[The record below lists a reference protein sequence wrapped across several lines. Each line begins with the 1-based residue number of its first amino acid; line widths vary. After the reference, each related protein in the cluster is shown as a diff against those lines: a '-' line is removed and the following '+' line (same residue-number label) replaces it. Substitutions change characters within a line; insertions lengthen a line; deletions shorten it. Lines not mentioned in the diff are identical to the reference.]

1 MYIIR
6 FSYVRFNSILVPLTM
21 NKKLFF
27 AAIFLSIIVPSAA
40 TSQNNDTIT
49 HIRIYLSSLISDA
62 DSISKVSPL
71 ATEDIRAYGI
81 DLVQSIDEVKNT
93 ESKQKFLQKFEKV
106 FSNIFTDRDQVN
118 LESFRDDMAST
129 LAELDDALSILTEGN
144 ERIKLRSDLAD
155 LQSRLQMI
163 SEEDGLTEWINL
175 FDLFTAKLL
184 THTITTDIEILIQ
197 DAHALLNNL
206 SAYKNKLE
214 HMEIETGDLEDKISN
229 LRKMLDEVSSEKD
242 FDEFIEE
249 LETVLT
255 FIPDMK

>member
-1 MYIIR
+1 
-6 FSYVRFNSILVPLTM
+6 
-21 NKKLFF
+21 
-27 AAIFLSIIVPSAA
+27 
-40 TSQNNDTIT
+40 
-49 HIRIYLSSLISDA
+49 
-62 DSISKVSPL
+62 
-71 ATEDIRAYGI
+71 
-81 DLVQSIDEVKNT
+81 
-93 ESKQKFLQKFEKV
+93 
-106 FSNIFTDRDQVN
+106 
-118 LESFRDDMAST
+118 
-129 LAELDDALSILTEGN
+129 
-144 ERIKLRSDLAD
+144 
-155 LQSRLQMI
+155 MI